1 MSSVQRN
8 VLRGALYSSSR
19 LFRANF
25 AVGLTPFIVV
35 NRCCNYS
42 TASSPSPPEAAEKLV
57 DSTPANPRMVAD
69 MKALKHGK
77 LISSEIVDS
86 MIKAK
91 FEHLTPVQQKSI
103 IPILESEK
111 GLVVRAKTGTGKTLA
126 FVIPTLDAAIK
137 RTGAPKTTSLIVAPT
152 RDLAQQIV
160 MEYKKV
166 IQFLPRHLAK
176 KCEIGIIMG
185 GNSTKKR
192 PDPRNPPAIIVATP
206 GRLADQIRSP
216 SVSNMFSELEYR
228 VYDEADRILDEGF
241 RDEIDVINDRLVQAR
256 RSNKSEKPFKSVCY
270 SATIA
275 NELEDFA
282 VSEFGAEYEFVD
294 CVDKNEPEA
303 HENIHQELVVTSD
316 AKESFNAAASYIVS
330 EMERKN
336 FKAIVFLPTVTSCD
350 WFYKLLKE
358 CAHSELYDSRF
369 ARKLGSRTLRL
380 NGKMTQVARDRAV
393 REFRSTSHGVL
404 VATDVAAR
412 GMDFSDVTDVIQI
425 APSTDMADYVHK
437 IGRTARAGRKGKATL
452 FLSKLEAPYAKKLVT
467 TKKIN
472 FAEKLDVKE
481 VPQFGTDV
489 LGVTKLPMEDIE
501 EFANAYLSFRAQ
513 CCSIYKIDKYSSIKE
528 TLALYRSLL
537 DDPEAKLASS
547 ENFLRNIFQL
557 SREEAEPF
565 FHLPAGYRG
574 PQKKSFN
581 QNKSSARRGRFDSNN
596 RNNRLSSYGSRD
608 SYKKRSYNDFE
619 QSDSYNKRSY
629 GDFNQRDSYKK
640 RGQDEFRGE
649 SKRYNSNRKPFRGN
663 RDGSGSDYKPK
674 RRYDDYENDW

>member
-1 MSSVQRN
+1 MSFIKRN
-8 VLRGALYSSSR
+8 ILGLVIRSKNELVSSKAFKRNIGLFPISR
-19 LFRANF
+19 
-25 AVGLTPFIVV
+25 T
-35 NRCCNYS
+35 YS
-42 TASSPSPPEAAEKLV
+42 TEGSSTEASTVSDAETV
-57 DSTPANPRMVAD
+57 TTPVNSRIVSD
-69 MKALKHGK
+69 MKSLKK
-77 LISSEIVDS
+77 NNLISADIVDS

-137 RTGAPKTTSLIVAPT
+137 RQGPPKTTSLIVAPT

-166 IQFLPRHLAK
+166 IQFLPRSLAK
-176 KCEIGIIMG
+176 KCDIGIIMG

-216 SVSNMFSELEYR
+216 SVSHMFSELEYR

-241 RDEIDVINDRLVQAR
+241 RDEIDSINDRLIQAR
-256 RSNKSEKPFKSVCY
+256 RHNKNEKPFKSVCY

-303 HENIHQELVVTSD
+303 HENIHQELVYTND
-316 AKESFNAAASYIVS
+316 AQQSFNAAASYIVN

-336 FKAIVFLPTVTSCD
+336 FKAIVFLPTVTGCD
-350 WFYKLLKE
+350 WFFKLLRE
-358 CAHSELYDSRF
+358 CSHSELYDSRLTKKF
-369 ARKLGSRTLRL
+369 GSRTLRL
-380 NGKMTQVARDRAV
+380 NGKMTQVARDRSV

-452 FLSKLEAPYAKKLVT
+452 FLSKLEAPYSKKLISS
-467 TKKIN
+467 KKIN
-472 FAEKLDVKE
+472 FANKLNAEE
-481 VPQFGTDV
+481 VPEFSKDILSTV
-489 LGVTKLPMEDIE
+489 KLPMEDVE

-513 CCSIYKIDKYSSIKE
+513 CSAIYKIDKYASIKE
-528 TLALYRSLL
+528 TLALYRTLV
-537 DDPEAKLASS
+537 DDPEAKLSAS
-547 ENFLRNIFQL
+547 ENFLKNIFQL
-557 SREEAEPF
+557 SRDEAEPF
-565 FHLPAGYRG
+565 FHLPSGYRG
-574 PQKKSFN
+574 PQRKSFNN
-581 QNKSSARRGRFDSNN
+581 QNKSSARRGRFDSNRGGN
-596 RNNRLSSYGSRD
+596 YQRLSGGYGSRD
-608 SYKKRSYNDFE
+608 SYKKRNNDDE
-619 QSDSYNKRSY
+619 YRTRNYD
-629 GDFNQRDSYKK
+629 DFNQRDSFK
-640 RGQDEFRGE
+640 RRSNNDDFRG
-649 SKRYNSNRKPFRGN
+649 SNKYNSDRKNYNKGT
-663 RDGSGSDYKPK
+663 RDNFGSRRRNDHSD
-674 RRYDDYENDW
+674 EDW